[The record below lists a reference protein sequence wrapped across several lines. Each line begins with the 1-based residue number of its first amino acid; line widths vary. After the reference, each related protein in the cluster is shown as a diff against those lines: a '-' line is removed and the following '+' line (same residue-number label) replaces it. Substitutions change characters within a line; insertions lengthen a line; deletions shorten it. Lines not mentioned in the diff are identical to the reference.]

1 MTLQLTHAHNNCLDT
16 NVLTLLS
23 WSVLTMC
30 YQSRLWDE
38 RGRERFIS
46 PSSNI
51 MTNTFPCTSDIPPHM
66 HHTSFLNPHL
76 HVPAHPHPTN
86 LTS

>member
-1 MTLQLTHAHNNCLDT
+1 MPFTSPDRRYVLYITYIAFAQEMTLQIVETTHVHNNCLDT

-23 WSVLTMC
+23 WSVLMMC

-46 PSSNI
+46 PS
-51 MTNTFPCTSDIPPHM
+51 
-66 HHTSFLNPHL
+66 
-76 HVPAHPHPTN
+76 
-86 LTS
+86 